1 MDRPFAILTEK
12 DFVRQSGSRST
23 QTISSLVANPSS
35 KVRRFYLPD
44 EEDVEVLGNFLVWID
59 RVRLP
64 ENTHDSIDDFIR
76 RCRDLLKLG
85 PPPMRARDEDQV
97 SKAPSY
103 PSEFLTRIVFMV
115 VDIAAPLA
123 GEADRMLRLFLPER
137 LALSTIAAKR
147 TSIMETFQ
155 LLVELEEHVG
165 NRIYAAGLFNEK
177 PFTKH
182 DQIRLKNQLRLV
194 EPINCKA
201 YEPLRPRN
209 LLRRLC
215 RLEDDA
221 IEKALPGAIQ
231 SFSPYFVELFPSHES
246 IKTELSPEQ
255 ILLMELHDKAQEE
268 TVIMMEHN
276 REGNRYRACAEFQ
289 TNAVKYLK
297 NLKKSGA
304 DLGEPVQAPCLV
316 KLRGKGSGCRAD
328 DNFGPVRCVAVAYF
342 KGSREIIVSGQS
354 LSWSSSQV
362 LVFGRKL
369 ELPDDHYMFVHF
381 QRFAKR

>member
-1 MDRPFAILTEK
+1 MDRPFAILTEE

-23 QTISSLVANPSS
+23 QTVSSLVANPSS

-64 ENTHDSIDDFIR
+64 ENTHDSIDDFIK

-165 NRIYAAGLFNEK
+165 NRIYAAGLFKAFYQTRPDQTEK
-177 PFTKH
+177 STSPGRT
-182 DQIRLKNQLRLV
+182 NQL
-194 EPINCKA
+194 
-201 YEPLRPRN
+201 
-209 LLRRLC
+209 
-215 RLEDDA
+215 
-221 IEKALPGAIQ
+221 PG
-231 SFSPYFVELFPSHES
+231 
-246 IKTELSPEQ
+246 
-255 ILLMELHDKAQEE
+255 
-268 TVIMMEHN
+268 
-276 REGNRYRACAEFQ
+276 
-289 TNAVKYLK
+289 
-297 NLKKSGA
+297 
-304 DLGEPVQAPCLV
+304 
-316 KLRGKGSGCRAD
+316 
-328 DNFGPVRCVAVAYF
+328 
-342 KGSREIIVSGQS
+342 
-354 LSWSSSQV
+354 
-362 LVFGRKL
+362 
-369 ELPDDHYMFVHF
+369 
-381 QRFAKR
+381 